1 MVGTEPLEVVG
12 EGDEAE
18 AAAGAMKDPGR
29 YYILLPLALAEKA
42 ARASQ

>member
-1 MVGTEPLEVVG
+1 VRGDFYWG

-29 YYILLPLALAEKA
+29 YYILLPLVLAEKA